1 MTKCPTHHL
10 IILDVVA
17 RVGAGCLRVGGAEAQ
32 PDVVLGGE
40 PLVLGAAHQQLHQ
53 PPLAHGHCTVYCTVL
68 CCTVL
73 SVPRPGD
80 N

>member
-1 MTKCPTHHL
+1 MTKCATHHL
-10 IILDVVA
+10 IILDVVT

-68 CCTVL
+68 WCTVL

>member
-53 PPLAHGHCTVYCTVL
+53 PPLAHGHCTVYYAVL